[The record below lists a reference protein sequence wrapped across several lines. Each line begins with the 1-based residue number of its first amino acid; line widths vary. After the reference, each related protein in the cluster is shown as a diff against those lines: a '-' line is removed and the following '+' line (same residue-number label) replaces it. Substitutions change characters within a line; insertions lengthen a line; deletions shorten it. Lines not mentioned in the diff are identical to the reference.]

1 MANIDYKEKLLGVLQ
16 NETGKNI
23 VITHVTIRQSI
34 SFLVLRLLSIEIMA
48 AIAIIV
54 FHTLILRS
62 DIRQLVGD
70 DILIF
75 NIPLFILLVVIKTV
89 ITIFV
94 IIQWLNEYY
103 EITTK
108 DIVHRRGLILK
119 KEERHLLQ
127 HIGSVSIE
135 QGVFGRIFNFGTLK
149 LFNWTKEKYVYLYL
163 IHNPM
168 KYLHIMEELL
178 PDADKSKWTVR
189 EHILE
194 PEEDSL

>member
-168 KYLHIMEELL
+168 KCLHIMEELL
-178 PDADKSKWTVR
+178 PDADKSKRTVR

>member
-1 MANIDYKEKLLGVLQ
+1 MANLDYKEKLMGVIHGE
-16 NETGKNI
+16 NGKNI

-34 SFLVLRLLSIEIMA
+34 SFLLLRLLSIEIVA
-48 AIAIIV
+48 AVATIV

-75 NIPLFILLVVIKTV
+75 NIPLFIILVVLKT
-89 ITIFV
+89 ITTIFV

-108 DIVHRRGLILK
+108 DIVYRKGLILK
-119 KEERHLLQ
+119 KEERYLLQ
-127 HIGSVSIE
+127 HIGSITLE
-135 QGVFGRIFNFGTLK
+135 QGLFGRIFNFGTLK
-149 LFNWTKEKYVYLYL
+149 LFNWTKEKYIYLYL

-178 PDADKSKWTVR
+178 PEADKSKIALR

-194 PEEDSL
+194 PEEDNL

>member
-178 PDADKSKWTVR
+178 PDADKSKRTVR

>member
-135 QGVFGRIFNFGTLK
+135 QGVFGRRFNFGTLK

-178 PDADKSKWTVR
+178 PDADKSKRTVR

>member
-119 KEERHLLQ
+119 KGERHLLQ

-178 PDADKSKWTVR
+178 TDADKSKRTVR

>member
-178 PDADKSKWTVR
+178 HDADKSKRTVR

>member
-1 MANIDYKEKLLGVLQ
+1 
-16 NETGKNI
+16 
-23 VITHVTIRQSI
+23 
-34 SFLVLRLLSIEIMA
+34 MA

-178 PDADKSKWTVR
+178 PDADKSKRTVR